1 MFGGGGGGGGGG
13 GVAVHGK
20 PLSVDSKEN
29 IERFIRFKGG
39 ILSTLKML
47 EEGTISD
54 INIRD
59 SSSSDC
65 TALMYQA
72 YYGTVE
78 SMESLLAHKPPAL
91 VNLKD
96 RNGFTALYWAVYS
109 EDPAKVRLL
118 LDHGA
123 DKTIR
128 NNAGDTALEYARTFI
143 YTECI
148 KVLES
153 YTPMLRG

>member
-1 MFGGGGGGGGGG
+1 M
-13 GVAVHGK
+13 
-20 PLSVDSKEN
+20 SVDSKEN
-29 IERFIRFKGG
+29 IQRFVQNYDDIR
-39 ILSTLKML
+39 ISLKML

-59 SSSSDC
+59 SWYYDR

-72 YYGTVE
+72 WLCTVK

-96 RNGFTALYWAVYS
+96 SDGWTALYWAVWGG
-109 EDPAKVRLL
+109 DDGPAKVRLL

-128 NNAGDTALEYARTFI
+128 DIRGRTALDVARNN
-143 YTECI
+143 YRTECI

-153 YTPMLRG
+153 YTPKPRG

>member
-1 MFGGGGGGGGGG
+1 MSS
-13 GVAVHGK
+13 K
-20 PLSVDSKEN
+20 DSQEN
-29 IERFIRFKGG
+29 IRRFVRFTDG
-39 ILSTLKML
+39 ILKTLKML

-59 SSSSDC
+59 SGWGDG

-72 YYGTVE
+72 YLGTVE

-91 VNLKD
+91 INLKN
-96 RNGFTALYWAVYS
+96 RNGMTALHDAVGS
-109 EDPAKVRLL
+109 GDPAKVRLL
-118 LDHGA
+118 LDYGA

-128 NNAGDTALEYARTFI
+128 NNRGRTALDVAREYN

-148 KVLES
+148 KVLQS
-153 YTPMLRG
+153 YTPKPRG

>member
-1 MFGGGGGGGGGG
+1 M
-13 GVAVHGK
+13 
-20 PLSVDSKEN
+20 SSTDSKEN
-29 IERFIRFKGG
+29 ITKFVRFEDG

-47 EEGTISD
+47 EEGIISD

-59 SSSSDC
+59 SSDYDC
-65 TALMYQA
+65 TALMSQA
-72 YYGTVE
+72 YHGTVE

-96 RNGFTALYWAVYS
+96 RHGLTALHWAVDS
-109 EDPAKVRLL
+109 RDGPAKVRLL
-118 LDHGA
+118 LDYGA

-128 NNAGDTALEYARTFI
+128 CGGRTALDRARSGNLTD
-143 YTECI
+143 CI

-153 YTPMLRG
+153 YTPKPRG

>member
-1 MFGGGGGGGGGG
+1 M
-13 GVAVHGK
+13 
-20 PLSVDSKEN
+20 SVDSKEN
-29 IERFIRFKGG
+29 IERFVQFQGG
-39 ILSTLKML
+39 IRSTLKML

-59 SSSSDC
+59 SSYNDG

-72 YYGTVE
+72 YHGTVE

-91 VNLKD
+91 PNLQD
-96 RNGFTALYWAVYS
+96 RDGNTALHRAVWS
-109 EDPAKVRLL
+109 GDNPAKVRLL
-118 LDHGA
+118 LDYGA

-128 NNAGDTALEYARTFI
+128 DSDGRTALDCAR
-143 YTECI
+143 YWNRPECI

-153 YTPMLRG
+153 YTPKPRG

>member
-1 MFGGGGGGGGGG
+1 M
-13 GVAVHGK
+13 K
-20 PLSVDSKEN
+20 SEKMSSNRDSKEN
-29 IERFIRFKGG
+29 IRTFVQNKGG
-39 ILSTLKML
+39 IRMLKML

-59 SSSSDC
+59 SSWDDG

-72 YYGTVE
+72 ADGTVE

-91 VNLKD
+91 VNLQD
-96 RNGFTALYWAVYS
+96 EDGRTALHRAVYS
-109 EDPAKVRLL
+109 GDNPAKVRLL

-123 DKTIR
+123 DQAKRDYYSRTALDIAR
-128 NNAGDTALEYARTFI
+128 NNN

-153 YTPMLRG
+153 YIPKPRG